1 MCIPAAACRELG
13 DRTQGAEG
21 PLGAA
26 VGQSG
31 RVTAGKRKT
40 NFSAKRQKQKKQEKK
55 KIEQPTKQQVR
66 PDLEE
71 VIERGVAIAAQ
82 GIFIFQVL
90 ENQRDKSIK
99 VFYTAIQGNP
109 ARVLLNKT
117 KEITG
122 VQ

>member
-1 MCIPAAACRELG
+1 MGISGCIPAAACRELG

-31 RVTAGKRKT
+31 WVTARKT
-40 NFSAKRQKQKKQEKK
+40 KTDFSAKRPKKTGEKK
-55 KIEQPTKQQVR
+55 KKEQQTKLQVR

-90 ENQRDKSIK
+90 ENQRDQSMKS
-99 VFYTAIQGNP
+99 FTQLFTTTP
-109 ARVLLNKT
+109 P
-117 KEITG
+117 ECF
-122 VQ
+122 